1 MRCEVCSEEV
11 SKEKSIRLEY
21 HLFGGER
28 VFCSMACLLKFLS
41 EACPKSYKIAP
52 TEIALLGEKARKVW
66 LRSKDE

>member
-1 MRCEVCSEEV
+1 MMRCEVCSEEV
-11 SKEKSIRLEY
+11 PEGKSIRLEY

-28 VFCSMACLLKFLS
+28 VFCLACLLKFLS

-66 LRSKDE
+66 LRSKE